1 MDENFIM
8 LSTDNNKTLVVKSN
22 SLMEAKFHFKL
33 WEMRI
38 FEKMISLI
46 KKGDKEFRA
55 CKIYMKDL
63 IEYFEGNSGNY
74 YDLIKDAA
82 LSLGDKKLFI
92 PYETSKG
99 AKRWAKISIFP
110 TVTIPDESSRDGEN
124 AYIELEFHN
133 DLKPHLLDLK
143 SRFKAYDIRNIQPLK
158 SVYSIRIFILLKQF
172 DVIGSRSIELDALK
186 ELLGIEK
193 DQYPLYADFKKRV
206 LLKPQQDLKDYCDIC
221 FDFIEN
227 KKGRKVHSIKFIIK
241 RNEPLR
247 TLLDLEATT
256 EEEDDIVV
264 IEEANKAALSDSQ
277 DELYAVVSEWGISLD
292 TFLHYLGTRSENHI
306 KECIEITQD
315 SHAENKA
322 AYFLVLVQKSEVKNG
337 KKATQKTKEHKKMAA
352 NKLDHLKKELEEALS
367 RLKNEKYGAEQA
379 IIRELLEDKEL
390 LEVAKGIVLT
400 KQGNGFDAELSTVE
414 NYKQKRSF
422 KVFIDN
428 TLKSLKPE
436 KFEQINEEFDSK
448 EKSLH
453 LKYKEIK

>member
-1 MDENFIM
+1 MDENYIM

-92 PYETSKG
+92 PYESSKG

-172 DVIGSRSIELDALK
+172 DVIGSRNIELEALK

-221 FDFIEN
+221 FDFVEN

-247 TLLDLEATT
+247 TIPSDNRNEG
-256 EEEDDIVV
+256 EENIIV
-264 IEEANKAALSDSQ
+264 IEEANKS
-277 DELYAVVSEWGISLD
+277 ELYESQEALYSIVSEWGIGLD
-292 TFLHYLGTRSENHI
+292 VFLQYLSARSENHI
-306 KECIEITQD
+306 KECIEITED
-315 SHAENKA
+315 SSANNKA
-322 AYFLVLVQKSEVKNG
+322 AYFLTLVQKSEVKNG
-337 KKATQKTKEHKKMAA
+337 KKVTKKAKVEKKSIITKQENQQKQQ
-352 NKLDHLKKELEEALS
+352 EEALKK
-367 RLKNEKYGAEQA
+367 LKSEKYEKEQN
-379 IIRELLEDKEL
+379 IIKKLFQDKEL
-390 LEVAKGIVLT
+390 LEAAQDITLK
-400 KQGNGFDAELSTVE
+400 KRGNSFDMNLSIEE
-414 NYKQKRSF
+414 NYAQKRVF
-422 KVFIDN
+422 KIFLDN
-428 TLKSLKPE
+428 AIMELKSAL
-436 KFEQINEEFDSK
+436 FEAVAVEFEAK
-448 EKSLH
+448 EKELIE
-453 LKYKEIK
+453 KYKK

>member
-1 MDENFIM
+1 MDENYIM

-92 PYETSKG
+92 PYESSKG

-221 FDFIEN
+221 FDFVEN

-241 RNEPLR
+241 RNEPFKTISL
-247 TLLDLEATT
+247 TT
-256 EEEDDIVV
+256 KNEEEENLIV
-264 IEEANKAALSDSQ
+264 IEEANKS
-277 DELYAVVSEWGISLD
+277 ELYESQEVLYSIVSEWGIGLDVFLQYLSL
-292 TFLHYLGTRSENHI
+292 RSENHI
-306 KECIEITQD
+306 RECIEITQD
-315 SHAENKA
+315 SSATNKA
-322 AYFLVLVQKSEVKNG
+322 AYFLTLVQKSEVKNG
-337 KKATQKTKEHKKMAA
+337 KKATQKAKTEQKNIITKQENQQKQY
-352 NKLDHLKKELEEALS
+352 EEAL
-367 RLKNEKYGAEQA
+367 RKLKSEKYDQEQN
-379 IIRELLEDKEL
+379 IIKKLFQDKEL
-390 LEVAKGIVLT
+390 LEAAKDITL
-400 KQGNGFDAELSTVE
+400 KKRGNSFDSNLSIKE
-414 NYKQKRSF
+414 NYAQKRSF
-422 KVFIDN
+422 KVFLDN
-428 TLKSLKPE
+428 AIMELKPAL
-436 KFEQINEEFDSK
+436 FETIRTAFEAK
-448 EKSLH
+448 EKQLIE
-453 LKYKEIK
+453 KYK

>member
-1 MDENFIM
+1 MDENYIM

-92 PYETSKG
+92 PYESSKG

-172 DVIGSRSIELDALK
+172 DVIGSRNIELEALK

-221 FDFIEN
+221 FDFVEN

-247 TLLDLEATT
+247 TIPSDNRNEG
-256 EEEDDIVV
+256 EENIIV
-264 IEEANKAALSDSQ
+264 IEEANKS
-277 DELYAVVSEWGISLD
+277 ELYESQEALYSIVSEWGIGLD
-292 TFLHYLGTRSENHI
+292 VFLQYLSSAN
-306 KECIEITQD
+306 
-315 SHAENKA
+315 NKA
-322 AYFLVLVQKSEVKNG
+322 AYFLTLVQKSEVKNG
-337 KKATQKTKEHKKMAA
+337 KKVTKKAKVEKKSIITKQENQQKQQ
-352 NKLDHLKKELEEALS
+352 EEALKK
-367 RLKNEKYGAEQA
+367 LKSEKYEKEQN
-379 IIRELLEDKEL
+379 IIKKLFQDKEL
-390 LEVAKGIVLT
+390 LEAAQDITLK
-400 KQGNGFDAELSTVE
+400 KRGNSFDMNLSIEE
-414 NYKQKRSF
+414 NYAQKRVF
-422 KVFIDN
+422 KIFLDN
-428 TLKSLKPE
+428 AIMELKSAL
-436 KFEQINEEFDSK
+436 FEAVAVEFEAK
-448 EKSLH
+448 EKELIE
-453 LKYKEIK
+453 KYKK